1 MSHLTPS
8 EGRVG
13 SNSRTGGTCKHAC
26 MYVCMCMH
34 VRMYACM
41 HVYLY
46 ACCIYIYIHVTV
58 HVYVYDCLCIP
69 TTTSPRFLLNTKYG
83 LWLLGG
89 PIVLRDL
96 KPLVLANL
104 SFCRIRTKEE

>member
-1 MSHLTPS
+1 M
-8 EGRVG
+8 
-13 SNSRTGGTCKHAC
+13 HAC
-26 MYVCMCMH
+26 MYIYMH
-34 VRMYACM
+34 V
-41 HVYLY
+41 V
-46 ACCIYIYIHVTV
+46 YIYIHVTV
-58 HVYVYDCLCIP
+58 YVYVYDCLCIP

-83 LWLLGG
+83 LSLLGG